1 MYKFLVMDA
10 NQRSGLSV
18 TRSLGN
24 AFPGAIIDTA
34 DSTATALAAASRF
47 SSSYLRYPNPNT
59 SPSELVQWVKTSVCG
74 RYDLVLPTTEV
85 TSQLL
90 LHFSEE
96 LTGLNLAFAPLHTV
110 MQLADK
116 SNLVKTA
123 QSAGVAVPAT
133 EFFAEASQL
142 NIESLSYPCVLKPAQ
157 SKIFTGE
164 RWLATTVRVL
174 HSAEDATRVLR
185 EDAYLSQYPF
195 MIQEF
200 IPGYGAG
207 LFALYNHGKSVAFFA
222 HNRIREKPPEGGVS
236 VLSES
241 VALPP
246 KLLDPAK
253 KLLESVNWHG
263 VAMVEFRIAADGTP
277 YLMEVNTRFWGS
289 LQLAIDAGVDFP
301 AQLAKLQLGL
311 PLDEVPPYKEGQR
324 LRWLL
329 GDVDSLYISLKRPI
343 GLKEKLKRVGQFL
356 MPRFSKQRF
365 EVNRL
370 GDMKPFWEELR
381 QYFR

>member
-10 NQRSGLSV
+10 NQRSGLAV
-18 TRSLGN
+18 TRSLGK
-24 AFPGAIIDTA
+24 AFPNAVIDTA
-34 DSTATALAAASRF
+34 DETPSALAGASRF
-47 SSSYLRYPNPNT
+47 SNSYQQHP
-59 SPSELVQWVKTSVCG
+59 SPSKAPHEFIEWVKQHVCNH
-74 RYDLVLPTTEV
+74 YDLVLPTTEV

-96 LTGLNLAFAPLHTV
+96 LNGLNLAFAPLHTV
-110 MQLADK
+110 MKLADK
-116 SNLVKTA
+116 AKLVRTA
-123 QSAGVAVPAT
+123 QSAGVAVPAS
-133 EFFAEASQL
+133 EFYNNASEL
-142 NIESLSYPCVLKPAQ
+142 DIHSLTYPCVLKPAQ

-164 RWLATTVRVL
+164 QWLATTVRVL
-174 HSAEDATRVLR
+174 KSVEDANAVL
-185 EDAYLSQYPF
+185 ETDAYLQKHPF
-195 MIQEF
+195 MIQAF

-207 LFALYNHGKSVAFFA
+207 LFALYNQGEAVSFFA

-246 KLLDPAK
+246 QLLESAK
-253 KLLESVNWHG
+253 KLLDSVHWHG
-263 VAMVEFRIAADGTP
+263 VAMVEFRIAEDGTP

-289 LQLAIDAGVDFP
+289 LQLAIDSGVDFP
-301 AQLAKLQLGL
+301 AQLARLNLGL
-311 PLDEVPPYKEGQR
+311 PIQQSTTYKIGQR

-343 GLKEKLKRVGQFL
+343 GVSAKLMKIGQFL
-356 MPRFSKQRF
+356 LPKFTGQRF
-365 EVNRL
+365 EVNRF

-381 QYFR
+381 QYFK